1 MNIPTTKIIIMNS
14 GSLYE
19 SADTMDLKENFTYNS
34 FLNAMVHNSFF
45 YDMSILIYSEFGI
58 QYKDDR
64 YEEIL
69 KKIKKGFKED

>member
-19 SADTMDLKENFTYNS
+19 SADTMDLKENFRYNS
-34 FLNAMVHNSFF
+34 FLNAMIDNSFF

-58 QYKDDR
+58 QYKDEE

-69 KKIKKGFKED
+69 KKVNEGFIKE

>member
-34 FLNAMVHNSFF
+34 FLDAMVHNAFF
-45 YDMSILIYSEFGI
+45 GDMSILIYSEFGI
-58 QYKDDR
+58 QYKDDG
-64 YEEIL
+64 YEDIL
-69 KKIKKGFKED
+69 KKVMEGFD